1 MYFSLGFLN
10 VYSTYI
16 WPKTDQVYLF
26 LAEKTILRTMVGDDH
41 VSRVLTAVE
50 SATPCHD
57 TQCDA
62 VQYSAMRRGGV
73 VHAAGVSYACV
84 RERGEAGQ
92 HRSSASITT
101 TREGGAHKKR
111 TLWSATVANSRYR
124 AKKKNT
130 ALSRG
135 RKQCALGRTETP
147 PHGCAAHSIESRR
160 TGRQCRR
167 NNKPTNQSTNPLEGS
182 GTLVLECSV
191 DPGGCRDL

>member
-1 MYFSLGFLN
+1 MRLADRRDSSGVYFSLGFLN

-57 TQCDA
+57 IQCDA

-124 AKKKNT
+124 AKKKHRIVKGSKT
-130 ALSRG
+130 M
-135 RKQCALGRTETP
+135 CAWTDRNP
-147 PHGCAAHSIESRR
+147 PAWLRR
-160 TGRQCRR
+160 TLHRISPHW
-167 NNKPTNQSTNPLEGS
+167 PTMSAQQQPNQPIN
-182 GTLVLECSV
+182 
-191 DPGGCRDL
+191 